1 MSAGGEA
8 MTGSLHQEMRDA
20 YLEAYRRYG
29 TKCLWNMSP
38 VDNPNTENLRIVAR
52 RLRLH
57 GWKEEY
63 AFARKLEGICNAID
77 GSAEA
82 HP

>member
-1 MSAGGEA
+1 
-8 MTGSLHQEMRDA
+8 
-20 YLEAYRRYG
+20 
-29 TKCLWNMSP
+29 MSP

-52 RLRLH
+52 RLKLH